1 MTVFVNNYSDL
12 LLSVKFSYSSEN
24 VEKIKTISGRKWIQ
38 SDKIWC
44 IPNNKESV
52 NNLKRLFK
60 RHKLVFINSLM
71 ENYNEEILN
80 VIKKEL
86 SIRNY
91 STKTIKAYVNHVKNF
106 LQFCNKDFKEINNDD
121 IKSYLLKH
129 IDAGKSSVYIDQTI
143 SALGF
148 LFKEVYNSKDFK
160 FDIKRPKRERKLPNI
175 LSKEEVANIIWKI
188 DNLKHKALIMLIYS
202 AGLRISEAVR
212 IKIEDIDSKRNL
224 IYVRSAKGKKD
235 RYTILSKAALE
246 IIREYYKKYKPAIWL
261 FEGQNRE
268 AHITERTIQRVFDK
282 AVIKAGIRK
291 KVTVHTLRHSF
302 ATHLL
307 ESGIDLR
314 YIQELLGHERSTTT
328 EIYTHVSEKDF
339 SRIQSPLDRIMND
352 KIIL

>member
-1 MTVFVNNYSDL
+1 MAIFVNKYSDL
-12 LLSVKFSYSSEN
+12 LLSVKFPYSSEN
-24 VEKIKTISGRKWIQ
+24 IEKIKTISGRKWIQ

-52 NNLKRLFK
+52 NNLRKLFK
-60 RHKLVFINSLM
+60 KHKLVFFDSLI
-71 ENYNEEILN
+71 EDYNEKILN
-80 VIKKEL
+80 AVKNEL
-86 SIRNY
+86 NIRNY
-91 STKTIKAYVNHVKNF
+91 STKTIKAYLNHVKRF
-106 LQFCNKDFKEINNDD
+106 VQFCNKDYKEINNDD

-129 IDAGKSSVYIDQTI
+129 IDEGKSSVYIDQAI

-148 LFKEVYNSKDFK
+148 LFKEVYNSMDFK

-175 LSKEEVANIIWKI
+175 LNKEEVANIVLAI

-202 AGLRISEAVR
+202 AGLRVSEAAK

-246 IIREYYKKYKPAIWL
+246 IIREYFKKYKPAIWL
-261 FEGQNRE
+261 FEGQNGE
-268 AHITERTIQRVFDK
+268 DHITERTIQRVFEK
-282 AVIKAGIRK
+282 AVSKAGIRK

-307 ESGIDLR
+307 ENGIDLR
-314 YIQELLGHERSTTT
+314 YIQELLGHESSTTT
-328 EIYTHVSEKDF
+328 EIYTHVSEKDL
-339 SRIQSPLDRIMND
+339 SKIQSPLDRIISD
-352 KIIL
+352 RFIL